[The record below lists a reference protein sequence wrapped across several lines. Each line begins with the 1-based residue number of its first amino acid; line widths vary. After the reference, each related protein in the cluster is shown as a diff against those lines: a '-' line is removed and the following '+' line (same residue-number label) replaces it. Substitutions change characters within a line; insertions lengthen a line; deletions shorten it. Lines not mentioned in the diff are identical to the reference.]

1 MQKLGFRVAFQTSSY
16 VKNHLFKMKDKILQ
30 HSRSGMYKLK
40 CLSKSAYDGETK
52 KMTGAEKF
60 SQ

>member
-1 MQKLGFRVAFQTSSY
+1 
-16 VKNHLFKMKDKILQ
+16 MKDKILQ

-52 KMTGAEKF
+52 KMTGAERF